1 MKVSDKMMMVI
12 KVADVKLF
20 VLFNRY
26 FGTSFNEFKE
36 LTDEDKC
43 FLNECVDDVIKDEE
57 DLIDEEYEL
66 VLSEDDREF
75 LKGIV
80 KPVNINV
87 GGVKINDEDIKIL
100 RKIAQKEILNKIT
113 TIIANINVSEN
124 FDVVNIADRIKE
136 LLAEQIALSG
146 KGVI

>member
-1 MKVSDKMMMVI
+1 MMMVI

-26 FGTSFNEFKE
+26 FGISLKEFKE